1 MCWPPRE
8 STYIM
13 SKPSTSVCL
22 PVTLFSPPPPSLLR
36 GDVSSLASETA
47 GHYTMEHCGAN
58 HSLKDLEWTV
68 LFIVTFQLSSICH
81 DWPS

>member
-1 MCWPPRE
+1 MCWPLRE
-8 STYIM
+8 STYIT

-22 PVTLFSPPPPSLLR
+22 PVTLFLPPSLLR

-58 HSLKDLEWTV
+58 HSLKDLE
-68 LFIVTFQLSSICH
+68 
-81 DWPS
+81 